1 MVRGIEIKEVAPD
14 GAIHLIETV
23 SSGPSQIENGSE
35 LLCSLF
41 LMAMIVLIAA
51 EAIARNVFATSLQ
64 VTDEIG
70 GYLLVAMTFI
80 SMSVAEAHGAF
91 HRVELIQARVG
102 KKVRMISQIVFD
114 LMSLGASALVTWQ
127 LTRLTLNSWRA
138 EDVAPTPLQT
148 PLWLPQSTMAIGM
161 ALLCFALLRTI
172 IAKAKRLRG
181 SRQS

>member
-1 MVRGIEIKEVAPD
+1 MAANIEIKEVAPD
-14 GAIHLIETV
+14 GAVHLIETV
-23 SSGPSQIENGSE
+23 ASGPSRIENLSE
-35 LLCSLF
+35 AICALF
-41 LMAMIVLIAA
+41 LMSMIVLIGT

-70 GYLLVAMTFI
+70 GYLLVAMTFL

-102 KKVRMISQIVFD
+102 KKMRMISQIVFD

-127 LTRLTLNSWRA
+127 LTRLTLNSWRTG
-138 EDVAPTPLQT
+138 DVAPTPLQT

-161 ALLCFALLRTI
+161 ALLCFALIRTI
-172 IAKAKRLRG
+172 VAKAERLRG
-181 SRQS
+181 SDQS